1 MVQSVSYVEDRK
13 KMTRKGRKFYLS
25 NNNLLKNYNV
35 NDLKSKKKVKI
46 MIKLKKKKK
55 MVLSLLGK
63 LKEINI
69 KKVFIERH

>member
-55 MVLSLLGK
+55 MVISLLGK